1 MYAHL
6 FSSLLFSNENKVIYF
21 PIVTFTVG
29 TKHNRFICD
38 NGATLVMCDR
48 HISNYMSTLLPLLYI
63 KIKGKYPEMQQ
74 TLVKA
79 LSYNT
84 KQE

>member
-1 MYAHL
+1 MLTYFL
-6 FSSLLFSNENKVIYF
+6 VCCSQTKIRSSIFQLLS
-21 PIVTFTVG
+21 FTVG
-29 TKHNRFICD
+29 TKYNRFICD

-63 KIKGKYPEMQQ
+63 KIKGKYSEMQQ

>member
-1 MYAHL
+1 
-6 FSSLLFSNENKVIYF
+6 
-21 PIVTFTVG
+21 
-29 TKHNRFICD
+29 
-38 NGATLVMCDR
+38 MCDR

-63 KIKGKYPEMQQ
+63 KIKGKYSEMQQ